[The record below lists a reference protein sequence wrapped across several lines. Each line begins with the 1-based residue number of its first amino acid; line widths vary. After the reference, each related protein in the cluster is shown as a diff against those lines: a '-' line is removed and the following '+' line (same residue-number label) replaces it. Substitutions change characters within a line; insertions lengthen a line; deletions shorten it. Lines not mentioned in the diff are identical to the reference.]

1 MTTQTMINGVDTG
14 ALQSLVE
21 QIKQDP
27 SKGIARFG
35 VTTSWTGDGPSSV
48 TRVNAWSL
56 GGEDKARD
64 FTIECDEPVE
74 LLGKSQHA
82 NPQEYLF
89 AAMNACILATWVAA
103 CSVNGITL
111 ESLEIESEGE
121 LDLRGFLAID
131 AKVPA
136 GYTSVDLTVRIKG
149 DGTREQYE
157 EINRFVQQ
165 TSPNFY
171 NMNKPIAI
179 ETSVESA

>member
-14 ALQSLVE
+14 ALQALVG

-35 VTTSWTGDGPSSV
+35 VTTSWMGSGPASESRV
-48 TRVNAWSL
+48 TSWSL
-56 GGEDKARD
+56 GGEDKPRD
-64 FTIECDEPVE
+64 FTIKCDEPRE
-74 LLGKSQHA
+74 LLGEAKHA
-82 NPQEYLF
+82 NPQEYLL
-89 AAMNACILATWVAA
+89 ASMNACILATWVAA

-131 AKVPA
+131 AKIPA
-136 GYTSVDLTVRIKG
+136 GYEQINLMVRVKG

-157 EINRFVQQ
+157 QINRFVQQ

-171 NMNKPIAI
+171 NVNKPIAI
-179 ETSVESA
+179 ESSVESA